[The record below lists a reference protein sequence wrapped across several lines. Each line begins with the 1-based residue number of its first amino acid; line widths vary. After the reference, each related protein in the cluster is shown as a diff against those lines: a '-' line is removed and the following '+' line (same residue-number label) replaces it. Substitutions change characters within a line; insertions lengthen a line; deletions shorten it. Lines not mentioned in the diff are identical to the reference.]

1 MQNDIAVHDT
11 AQEQGNAMNTNR
23 GESPKEK
30 KMTAITK
37 ANVSTSAGRIGFAG
51 HASDAASQTALIP
64 LLLCIAM
71 TGWSADA
78 AVGGNGQPPYSW
90 RGINGSGV
98 FPAQGIVTR
107 FYDLAGS
114 PGGSPS
120 VRAGMTTW
128 VLPGAPGSRKNIV
141 WRTTLP
147 HWGQNSPV
155 AVKDRVFV
163 LCEEG
168 WKSDAP
174 LLVCCD
180 VKDGKI
186 LWQEPVD
193 HLDAWPADKATV
205 AKETRAKHL
214 RYWREY
220 MTWWNKLYWDNEK
233 NAWKEGVTHR
243 KGNPPEVIPPEQ
255 TALAAEAAK
264 AGFNL
269 PPTAGIG
276 VSGGV
281 RGRYY
286 WGVGTEEMKQ
296 TYEACAK
303 NRYHWYPGWTSE
315 GPYFGSCM
323 GSVVSDGQRVYAVT
337 ALDGAACFDL
347 DGKRLWV
354 ADLEGKQ
361 LVSYP
366 ASADRIHN
374 HMASPVLAGGKLMYY
389 HKDAVEFIA
398 LDAQTG
404 RLAWRTPGPQTPW
417 PKKAWGGSNNR
428 FFQTEGM
435 PIGYEGGHMVPGG
448 TPLVMVLGTTPVVI
462 SGHGMV
468 CRIADGKFLGQVGFP
483 AELAKTSKSD
493 DADTAVNAPEKG
505 LAYASS
511 YTSWVAGG
519 DMLYALA
526 LGRLIAVRLSLD
538 GEKLRQEEA
547 WNLEGIDGRNPNPAL
562 FGQTLYVFHRGKRGA
577 GGVKALDTATGK
589 ILGNGPGVSHYV
601 TALGFAQDRAIWKI
615 EDLAGSTQDVR
626 FQGTPA
632 TVPGRGLAIYTIV
645 SLPDLKPLGQG
656 HLWSEPP
663 TGDIAQRHI
672 AALGHVRLAQ
682 NNSAP
687 TCWGNRIFIRDND
700 YLWCVGNP
708 AEPWHAPE
716 SCMK

>member
-1 MQNDIAVHDT
+1 
-11 AQEQGNAMNTNR
+11 MNV
-23 GESPKEK
+23 
-30 KMTAITK
+30 ITK
-37 ANVSTSAGRIGFAG
+37 ALSLAVPVTLGLTLAMQ
-51 HASDAASQTALIP
+51 AAEPPKPEPQKGNS
-64 LLLCIAM
+64 
-71 TGWSADA
+71 
-78 AVGGNGQPPYSW
+78 GNGQPPYSW
-90 RGINGSGV
+90 RGIEGSGV
-98 FPAQGIVTR
+98 FPAQGIVTE
-107 FYDLAGS
+107 FHDMTGS

-120 VRAGMTTW
+120 VKANMTTW

-147 HWGQNSPV
+147 HLGQNSPV
-155 AVKDRVFV
+155 VVKDRVFV

-186 LWQEPVD
+186 LWQQPVD
-193 HLDAWPADKATV
+193 HLDAWPADKAKV
-205 AKETRAKHL
+205 GKETRAKQL
-214 RYWREY
+214 GYWRDY
-220 MTWWNKLYWDNEK
+220 MTWWNKLYWNNEK
-233 NAWKEGVTHR
+233 NAWKEGVTHS
-243 KGNPPEVIPPEQ
+243 KGKPPEVIPPEQ
-255 TALAAEAAK
+255 KALAAEAAK

-269 PPTAGIG
+269 SPTLRMG
-276 VSGGV
+276 VSGGP

-286 WGVGTEEMKQ
+286 WKIGTEEMKQ

-323 GSVVSDGQRVYAVT
+323 GSVVSDGQRIYAVT

-361 LVSYP
+361 MIGYP
-366 ASADRIHN
+366 ASASRNHN

-389 HKDAVEFIA
+389 HKDAAEFIA

-404 RLAWRTPGPQTPW
+404 QLAWRTPGPQEPW
-417 PKKAWGGSNNR
+417 PGGKR
-428 FFQTEGM
+428 VFHQTEGK
-435 PIGYEGGHMVPGG
+435 PIGYEGGHMTPGG
-448 TPLVMVLGTTPVVI
+448 TPLVMVLGTTPVVV

-483 AELAKTSKSD
+483 TELAKTSKPG

-505 LAYASS
+505 LVYASS

-519 DMLYALA
+519 DMLYAVA
-526 LGRLIAVRLSLD
+526 LGRVIAVRLGLD
-538 GEKLRQEEA
+538 GEKLRQEVA
-547 WNLEGIDGRNPNPAL
+547 WNLEGVDGRNPNPVLA
-562 FGQTLYVFHRGKRGA
+562 GKTLYVYGGKGA
-577 GGVKALDTATGK
+577 SVKALEAATGK
-589 ILGNGPGVSHYV
+589 IVGSGPGVSHYV
-601 TALGFAQDRAIWKI
+601 TALGFAQDRAIWKVG
-615 EDLAGSTQDVR
+615 DLAGGAQDVN

-632 TVPGRGLAIYTIV
+632 TVPGRGLAIYTLV
-645 SLPDLKPLGQG
+645 SLPDLKPQGQG
-656 HLWSEPP
+656 DLWAEAP
-663 TGDIAQRHI
+663 TGDLAQRHI
-672 AALGHVRLAQ
+672 AALGHVRLAE

-700 YLWCVGNP
+700 YIWCIGDP
-708 AEPWHAPE
+708 AKPFLPPE
-716 SCMK
+716 QVKP